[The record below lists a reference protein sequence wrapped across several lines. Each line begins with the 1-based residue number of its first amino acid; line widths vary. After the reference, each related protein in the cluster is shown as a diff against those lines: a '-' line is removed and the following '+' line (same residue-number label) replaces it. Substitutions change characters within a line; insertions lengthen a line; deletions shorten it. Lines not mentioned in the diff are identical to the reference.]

1 MECLGSLQLAS
12 PVLNLQSNRKD
23 ILVQTLLESLSRW
36 LMRRL
41 ESQYG
46 ATQTAQPEAE
56 AQLVQ
61 TKLTRAW
68 QAYVVKSDALW
79 V

>member
-1 MECLGSLQLAS
+1 M
-12 PVLNLQSNRKD
+12 
-23 ILVQTLLESLSRW
+23 ESLSRW